1 MMALLFVSVTTQQQ
15 LQEDQG
21 HAGRVAMEGENMGLG
36 QTFKALGDDTRRRII
51 RLLKEGEMTA
61 GEIADEFT
69 ISKPSISHHL
79 AILKQAGLIDD
90 ERRGQTI
97 AYSLNTSVMEE
108 VMRWAMEF
116 SSTKGAD
123 EHEKKSD

>member
-1 MMALLFVSVTTQQQ
+1 
-15 LQEDQG
+15 
-21 HAGRVAMEGENMGLG
+21 MGLG
-36 QTFKALGDDTRRRII
+36 QTFKALGDDTRRKII

-69 ISKPSISHHL
+69 ISNPSISHHL

-116 SSTKGAD
+116 SCIKGAD